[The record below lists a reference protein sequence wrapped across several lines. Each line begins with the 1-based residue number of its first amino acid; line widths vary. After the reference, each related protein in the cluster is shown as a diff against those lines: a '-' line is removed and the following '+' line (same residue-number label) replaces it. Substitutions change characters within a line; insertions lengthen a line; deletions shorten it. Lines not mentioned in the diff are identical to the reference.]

1 MRDEEKQNTESRS
14 QKSELKQ
21 RAILNLFILTSVFWI
36 LSPVSCFSSLIPLP
50 SSLLLVDRL
59 RLALSLLACRAS
71 VQLST
76 PAALFVRFGPGRR
89 IPTSA
94 TSSQDLDALSLHHTR
109 MEKLFGEP
117 GRIRTFDPL
126 LKRQVP

>member
-1 MRDEEKQNTESRS
+1 MNYRIIFFTS
-14 QKSELKQ
+14 
-21 RAILNLFILTSVFWI
+21 AFIVPT
-36 LSPVSCFSSLIPLP
+36 SSLF
-50 SSLLLVDRL
+50 LVDRL

-109 MEKLFGEP
+109 MEKLLVSQEGLEP
-117 GRIRTFDPL
+117 SIPCLKGRCFHPS
-126 LKRQVP
+126 